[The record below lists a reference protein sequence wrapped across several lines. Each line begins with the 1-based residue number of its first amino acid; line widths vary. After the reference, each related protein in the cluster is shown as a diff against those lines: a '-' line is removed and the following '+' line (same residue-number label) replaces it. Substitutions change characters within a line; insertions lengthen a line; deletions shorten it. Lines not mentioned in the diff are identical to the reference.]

1 MRIFFI
7 GDIVGKPGRKM
18 LGENL
23 PSIREKLGIDVVI
36 ANGENSAGGN
46 GITKNM
52 AEELFRAGVDA
63 ITLGDHIWDQ
73 RCFENEIEQIQNI
86 CRPAN
91 VPNGNP
97 GNDHIIIEKDG
108 VKLGIFSLL
117 GQTLMKIKSNCPFE
131 EASKMI
137 EKLSPLCDIIF
148 LDFHAE
154 TSSEKVSMGWH
165 LDGKAQAVVGTHTHI
180 PTNDAR
186 ILPQGLAFLSDAGM
200 TGPWN
205 SCLGRKWEPILQ
217 KFIDGRPRPFAMANG
232 DNRICAV
239 VIDID
244 CQTKRATNIEPF
256 IYPPFPNTAEL
267 WAEARKAEA
276 EEAKAQAEAKEKSES
291 EEK

>member
-7 GDIVGKPGRKM
+7 GDIVGKAGRKI
-18 LGENL
+18 LAENL
-23 PSIREKLGIDVVI
+23 PSIKQKLGIDIVV

-52 AEELFRAGVDA
+52 AEELGRAGVDA

-73 RCFENEIEQIQNI
+73 RCFENEIASIPNL

-91 VPNGNP
+91 IPHQNP
-97 GNDHIIIEKDG
+97 GNDFVVIEKNG

-117 GQTLMKIKSNCPFE
+117 GQTLMKIKSDCPFS
-131 EASKMI
+131 EATRMV
-137 EKLSPLCDIIF
+137 EKLTPLCDVMF

-165 LDGKAQAVVGTHTHI
+165 LDGKVQAIVGTHTHI

-186 ILPQGLAFLSDAGM
+186 ILPNGTAFLSDAGM

-217 KFIDGRPRPFAMANG
+217 RFIDGRPRPFAMAEG
-232 DNRICAV
+232 DDRICAV

-244 CQTKRATNIEPF
+244 LETKRSTNIEPF

-267 WAEARKAEA
+267 WAEMKKAE
-276 EEAKAQAEAKEKSES
+276 
-291 EEK
+291 EEKNSATEETKQ